1 MVFKKRKLYLPSI
14 GTLAQLVEQRTE
26 NPCVPG
32 SIPGGT
38 TLKPCNQLIMV
49 LIYLFH
55 GTADL
60 LKFQKVFISQ
70 YIQLQKT
77 GVLTRYLS

>member
-1 MVFKKRKLYLPSI
+1 MVEQRTENPCVPGSIPGGTTKKQKSFIL

-38 TLKPCNQLIMV
+38 TKENRKRDIDCKTVSLFFVLKI
-49 LIYLFH
+49 
-55 GTADL
+55 A
-60 LKFQKVFISQ
+60 
-70 YIQLQKT
+70 
-77 GVLTRYLS
+77 